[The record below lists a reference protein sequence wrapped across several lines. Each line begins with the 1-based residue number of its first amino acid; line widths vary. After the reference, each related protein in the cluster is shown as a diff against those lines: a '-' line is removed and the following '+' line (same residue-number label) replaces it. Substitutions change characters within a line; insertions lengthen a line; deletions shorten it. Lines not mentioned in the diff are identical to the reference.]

1 MKEIKFYQVRYE
13 GYSNP
18 VETDDFETI
27 ELAKEFAKNSKSALY
42 CRLYKITMIFNG
54 TVTRNESFIT
64 YLKTP
69 RHNEY
74 IDNKKWRVE
83 VWKRQ
88 IKEVEDNKRMK
99 AENKAKQIEDY
110 KRCMKNDEEI
120 IKEYYETYK

>member
-1 MKEIKFYQVRYE
+1 MRTIKFYEVRYE

-27 ELAKEFAKNSKSALY
+27 ELAKEFAKNSKCALY
-42 CRLYKITMIFNG
+42 CRLYEITMIFNG
-54 TVTRNESFIT
+54 TVTRKENLIT

-69 RHNEY
+69 RHDEY

-83 VWKRQ
+83 EWKRQ

-99 AENKAKQIEDY
+99 AENKAKEIAAY
-110 KRCMKNDEEI
+110 GRCMKNDEEI
-120 IKEYYETYK
+120 IKEYYEKYE

>member
-1 MKEIKFYQVRYE
+1 MRTIKFYEVRYE

-18 VETDDFETI
+18 VESDDFETI

-42 CRLYKITMIFNG
+42 CRLYEITMIFNG
-54 TVTRNESFIT
+54 TVIRKENLIT

-69 RHNEY
+69 RHDEY

-83 VWKRQ
+83 EWKRQ

-99 AENKAKQIEDY
+99 AENKAKEIAAY
-110 KRCMKNDEEI
+110 GRCMKNDEEI
-120 IKEYYETYK
+120 IKEYYEKYE

>member
-42 CRLYKITMIFNG
+42 CRLYEITLIFNG
-54 TVTRNESFIT
+54 TVTRKKNLLT

-69 RHNEY
+69 GHDKY
-74 IDNKKWRVE
+74 IENKKWRVE
-83 VWKRQ
+83 EWKRQ

-99 AENKAKQIEDY
+99 AENKARQIADY
-110 KRCMKNDEEI
+110 ERCMKKDEEM

>member
-18 VETDDFETI
+18 VETNDFETI

-42 CRLYKITMIFNG
+42 CRLYEITLIFNG
-54 TVTRNESFIT
+54 TVTRKENFLT

-69 RHNEY
+69 GHDEY
-74 IDNKKWRVE
+74 IENKKWRVE
-83 VWKRQ
+83 EWKRQ

-99 AENKAKQIEDY
+99 AENKARQIADY
-110 KRCMKNDEEI
+110 ERCMKKDEEM

>member
-27 ELAKEFAKNSKSALY
+27 ELAKEFAKNSKNALY
-42 CRLYKITMIFNG
+42 CRLYEITLIFNG
-54 TVTRNESFIT
+54 TVIRKENLLT

-69 RHNEY
+69 GHDEY
-74 IDNKKWRVE
+74 IENKKWRVE
-83 VWKRQ
+83 EWKRQ

-99 AENKAKQIEDY
+99 AENKARQIADY
-110 KRCMKNDEEI
+110 ERCMKKDEEM
-120 IKEYYETYK
+120 IKEYYEIYK